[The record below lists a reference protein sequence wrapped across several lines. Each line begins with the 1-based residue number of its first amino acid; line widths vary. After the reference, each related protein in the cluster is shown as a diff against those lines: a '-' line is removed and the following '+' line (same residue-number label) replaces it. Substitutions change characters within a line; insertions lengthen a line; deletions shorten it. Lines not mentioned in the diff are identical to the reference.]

1 MTPPTHTVS
10 IIIPHWNGIDILSE
24 CIDSLNNTEYSNFEI
39 IVVDNY
45 SSDESVKW
53 LKANHPKIK
62 IIENDK
68 NYGYAGGCNRGIN
81 NSKGDYIVF
90 LNNDTIHKKDW
101 LSNLVTFMNKHP
113 DSSAVQPKI
122 LNYYERDKF
131 DYAGGAGG
139 HMDILCY
146 PFARG
151 RLFLEQEIDN
161 NQYDDDAPCFW
172 ASGTAIMVRKEFF
185 LEVEKFDENF
195 FAHMEEIDL
204 CWRLQLKGH
213 NIYVNPKSVIYHKNA
228 VSLPMTSIKKFMLNH
243 RNSLMMLLS
252 NYKVL
257 TTLYLFPIRY
267 MLELVAILYA
277 LTKLDFRHMFG
288 VIQAHLWILFHIHII
303 FYKRIKINRLRTIGD
318 YEIMKSMYKGSIIWD
333 HYIRRMKTYRD
344 IFFSTSS

>member
-1 MTPPTHTVS
+1 MDTLVS

-101 LSNLVTFMNKHP
+101 LSNLVTFMNKRP
-113 DSSAVQPKI
+113 DCAAVQPKI

-303 FYKRIKINRLRTIGD
+303 FYKRIKINRLRTISD
-318 YEIMKSMYKGSIIWD
+318 YEIMKSMYKGSSIWD

>member
-1 MTPPTHTVS
+1 MDTLVS

-39 IVVDNY
+39 IVVDNN

-113 DSSAVQPKI
+113 DCAAVQPKI

>member
-1 MTPPTHTVS
+1 MDTLVS

-101 LSNLVTFMNKHP
+101 HSNLVTFMNKRP
-113 DSSAVQPKI
+113 DCAAVQPKI

>member
-1 MTPPTHTVS
+1 MDTLVS

-113 DSSAVQPKI
+113 DCAAVQPKI

-303 FYKRIKINRLRTIGD
+303 FYKRIKINRLRTISD

>member
-1 MTPPTHTVS
+1 MDTLVS

-113 DSSAVQPKI
+113 DCAAVQPKI

-161 NQYDDDAPCFW
+161 NQYDDDASCFW

>member
-1 MTPPTHTVS
+1 MDTLVS

-39 IVVDNY
+39 IVVDNN

-113 DSSAVQPKI
+113 DCAAVQPKI

-204 CWRLQLKGH
+204 
-213 NIYVNPKSVIYHKNA
+213 
-228 VSLPMTSIKKFMLNH
+228 
-243 RNSLMMLLS
+243 
-252 NYKVL
+252 
-257 TTLYLFPIRY
+257 
-267 MLELVAILYA
+267 
-277 LTKLDFRHMFG
+277 
-288 VIQAHLWILFHIHII
+288 
-303 FYKRIKINRLRTIGD
+303 
-318 YEIMKSMYKGSIIWD
+318 
-333 HYIRRMKTYRD
+333 
-344 IFFSTSS
+344 

>member
-1 MTPPTHTVS
+1 MDTLVS

-113 DSSAVQPKI
+113 DCAAVQPKI

-303 FYKRIKINRLRTIGD
+303 FYKRIKINRLRTFGD

>member
-1 MTPPTHTVS
+1 MDTLVS

-90 LNNDTIHKKDW
+90 LNNDTVHKKDW

-113 DSSAVQPKI
+113 DCAAVQPKI

>member
-1 MTPPTHTVS
+1 MDTLVS

-101 LSNLVTFMNKHP
+101 LSNLVTFMNKRP
-113 DSSAVQPKI
+113 DCAAVQPKI

-161 NQYDDDAPCFW
+161 NQYDDDSLCFW

>member
-1 MTPPTHTVS
+1 MDTLVS

-101 LSNLVTFMNKHP
+101 LSNLVAFMNKHP
-113 DSSAVQPKI
+113 DCAAVQPKI

>member
-1 MTPPTHTVS
+1 MDTLVS

-101 LSNLVTFMNKHP
+101 LSNLVTFMNKRP
-113 DSSAVQPKI
+113 DCAAVQPKI
-122 LNYYERDKF
+122 LYYYERDKF

>member
-1 MTPPTHTVS
+1 MDTLVS

-113 DSSAVQPKI
+113 DCAAVQPKI

-172 ASGTAIMVRKEFF
+172 AAGTAIMVRKEFF

>member
-1 MTPPTHTVS
+1 MDTLVS

-113 DSSAVQPKI
+113 DCAAVQPKI

>member
-1 MTPPTHTVS
+1 MDTLVS

-101 LSNLVTFMNKHP
+101 LSNLVTFMNKRP
-113 DSSAVQPKI
+113 DCAAVQPKI

-172 ASGTAIMVRKEFF
+172 ASGTAIMVRKKSF

-204 CWRLQLKGH
+204 CWRLKLKGH

>member
-1 MTPPTHTVS
+1 MDTLVS

-81 NSKGDYIVF
+81 NSRGDYIVF

-113 DSSAVQPKI
+113 DCAAVQPKI

>member
-1 MTPPTHTVS
+1 MDTLVS

-101 LSNLVTFMNKHP
+101 LSNLVTFMNKRP
-113 DSSAVQPKI
+113 DCAAVQPKI

>member
-1 MTPPTHTVS
+1 MDTLVS

-53 LKANHPKIK
+53 LKANHSKIK

-113 DSSAVQPKI
+113 DCAAVQPKI

>member
-1 MTPPTHTVS
+1 MDTLVS
-10 IIIPHWNGIDILSE
+10 IIIPHWNGIYILSE

-101 LSNLVTFMNKHP
+101 LSNLVTFMNKRP
-113 DSSAVQPKI
+113 DCAAVQPKI

-204 CWRLQLKGH
+204 CWRLKLKGH

>member
-1 MTPPTHTVS
+1 MDTLVS

-113 DSSAVQPKI
+113 DCAAVQPKI

-161 NQYDDDAPCFW
+161 NQYDDAALCFW

-213 NIYVNPKSVIYHKNA
+213 NIYVNPKSVIYLKNA

-303 FYKRIKINRLRTIGD
+303 FYKRIKINHLRTIGD
-318 YEIMKSMYKGSIIWD
+318 YEIMKSKYKGSIIWD
-333 HYIRRMKTYRD
+333 HYIRRMITYRD
-344 IFFSTSS
+344 IFFSTAS

>member
-1 MTPPTHTVS
+1 MDTLVS

-39 IVVDNY
+39 IVVYNY

-113 DSSAVQPKI
+113 DCAAVQPKI

>member
-1 MTPPTHTVS
+1 MDTLVS

-101 LSNLVTFMNKHP
+101 LSNLVTFMNKRP
-113 DSSAVQPKI
+113 DCAAVQPKI

-151 RLFLEQEIDN
+151 RLFLEQEIDI

-303 FYKRIKINRLRTIGD
+303 FYKRIKINRLRTID
-318 YEIMKSMYKGSIIWD
+318 DFEIMKSMY
-333 HYIRRMKTYRD
+333 
-344 IFFSTSS
+344 

>member
-1 MTPPTHTVS
+1 MDTLVS

-53 LKANHPKIK
+53 LKVNHPKIK

-101 LSNLVTFMNKHP
+101 LSNLVTFMNKRP
-113 DSSAVQPKI
+113 DCAAVQPKI

>member
-1 MTPPTHTVS
+1 
-10 IIIPHWNGIDILSE
+10 
-24 CIDSLNNTEYSNFEI
+24 
-39 IVVDNY
+39 
-45 SSDESVKW
+45 
-53 LKANHPKIK
+53 
-62 IIENDK
+62 
-68 NYGYAGGCNRGIN
+68 
-81 NSKGDYIVF
+81 
-90 LNNDTIHKKDW
+90 
-101 LSNLVTFMNKHP
+101 MNKHP
-113 DSSAVQPKI
+113 DCAAVQPKI

-151 RLFLEQEIDN
+151 RLFLEQEIDK
-161 NQYDDDAPCFW
+161 NQYDDDTTCFW
-172 ASGTAIMVRKEFF
+172 ASGTAIMVRKEYF